1 MKLKKILFVSAAV
14 AAMAG
19 VMATGALADETMSAT
34 WNAETQSV
42 DIVGCTDKG
51 DANTILVLATG
62 EEGQVLTSVT
72 ESDIKQIDE
81 QSDAY
86 TTVKV
91 GDLPA
96 GTYEVRVGGDGTL
109 QSALFT
115 VSGDSDNPYAD
126 STRVV
131 GDVNGVDS
139 INVFDAVAITNH
151 VVEKTVL
158 TGESLQ
164 AADATDD
171 GDVNVFDTIDVVN
184 FVVEKGSTI
193 DGVKTVAEKDY
204 YVNEATE

>member
-51 DANTILVLATG
+51 DANTILVLATDD
-62 EEGQVLTSVT
+62 EGKVLTSVT
-72 ESDIKQIDE
+72 QDDIKQIDE

-115 VSGDSDNPYAD
+115 VSGDPDNPYAD
-126 STRVV
+126 STRLI
-131 GDVNGVDS
+131 GDVNDSGAVD
-139 INVFDAVAITNH
+139 IFDVPGITNH
-151 VVEKTVL
+151 ATKLSIL

-164 AADATDD
+164 AADANDN
-171 GDVNVFDTIDVVN
+171 GDADIFDVSEVVSYS
-184 FVVEKGSTI
+184 VKLPSKI
-193 DGVKTVAEKDY
+193 DGVTTIAEKEN
-204 YVNEATE
+204 YVPEATE